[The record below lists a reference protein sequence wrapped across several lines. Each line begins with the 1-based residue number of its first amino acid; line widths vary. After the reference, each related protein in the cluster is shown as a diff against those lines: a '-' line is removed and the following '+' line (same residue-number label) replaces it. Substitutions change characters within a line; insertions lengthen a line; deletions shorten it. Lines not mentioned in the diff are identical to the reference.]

1 MEMADGAARL
11 VAELEATRLARVK
24 LATENSDL
32 REEVAQ
38 VRGALAIAQKDLATA
53 EASVRVL
60 RDRENAHTAEASER
74 LAFGLYVLTQRGDDT
89 TRRDPAN
96 ERAAAFDRAAD
107 AFLEAAGAYHA
118 SLAAEKRAK
127 AFRCEVVR
135 DLHLHK
141 DLRPVARSCGKPHK
155 NAEAALACAKRQYG
169 KPGLV
174 RIGTAAAYQGDK
186 LLCMVVTSERDSQRG
201 RTISCSGAWRP
212 VPIVDGKP
220 DAAAFER
227 LTQAG
232 LGQVLLESLRG
243 RP

>member
-1 MEMADGAARL
+1 VIRTSPL
-11 VAELEATRLARVK
+11 
-24 LATENSDL
+24 NS
-32 REEVAQ
+32 
-38 VRGALAIAQKDLATA
+38 
-53 EASVRVL
+53 
-60 RDRENAHTAEASER
+60 N
-74 LAFGLYVLTQRGDDT
+74 LTIKK
-89 TRRDPAN
+89 
-96 ERAAAFDRAAD
+96 F
-107 AFLEAAGAYHA
+107 
-118 SLAAEKRAK
+118 
-127 AFRCEVVR
+127 
-135 DLHLHK
+135 K

-155 NAEAALACAKRQYG
+155 NAEAALSCAKRQYG

-174 RIGTAAAYQGDK
+174 RIGTCAAYQGDK